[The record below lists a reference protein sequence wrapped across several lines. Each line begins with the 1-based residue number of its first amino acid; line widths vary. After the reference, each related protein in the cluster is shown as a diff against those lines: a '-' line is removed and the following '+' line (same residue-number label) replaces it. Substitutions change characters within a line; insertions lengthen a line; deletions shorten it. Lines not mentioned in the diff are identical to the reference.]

1 MVTVTQVTII
11 IKAMKFYNR
20 ESEIQQLNEIE
31 ELSHE
36 NSQMTVLIG
45 RRRIGKTKLLLRA
58 TEGKKAVYLF
68 VSKKSEA
75 ILSQQF
81 GEEAERT
88 LDIPIG
94 KYQHIAD
101 LLEHLMRI
109 SADHPFTLIIDE
121 FQELAKIDAS
131 IVGDIQRV
139 WDLNK
144 DRSRINLLIS
154 GSVYTMMHKIFED
167 SKEPLF
173 SRAGNILHL
182 KAFKTSVLKQ
192 ILGDNNPNYT
202 NDDLLALYSFTGGVA
217 WYVELL
223 MNAGATTREKMINFI
238 FRENSLFL
246 NEGKNILIEEFGKE
260 YSIYFSILECIARGI
275 TTRSEME
282 STIGIGD
289 LGGHLSK
296 LDKDYNIIRTRHPI
310 LAKAGSKTMQYYIAD
325 NFLTFWFRFVY
336 KYIGY
341 IESGALNTL
350 KDIVRRDYPTYS
362 GLMLERYF
370 RQQAQ
375 ESGQHTH
382 IGSFWDRKGENEID
396 FIVLN
401 EVSKQLT
408 IGEIKRQSKNISTKL
423 LIDKVNYFL
432 SVHPELKSYQ
442 LNQKEL
448 SLEDM

>member
-1 MVTVTQVTII
+1 
-11 IKAMKFYNR
+11 MKFYNR

-31 ELSHE
+31 NLSHE
-36 NSQMTVLIG
+36 NSQMTVVIG
-45 RRRIGKTKLLLRA
+45 RRRIGKTKLLLR
-58 TEGKKAVYLF
+58 TSENKEVVYLF

-75 ILSQQF
+75 ILSRQF
-81 GEEAERT
+81 AEEAARA
-88 LDIPIG
+88 LDVPIG
-94 KYQHIAD
+94 SYQHIAE

-109 SADHPFTLIIDE
+109 SAERPFTLIIDE

-131 IVGDIQRV
+131 IIGDIQRV

-144 DRSRINLLIS
+144 DRSHINLLIS
-154 GSVYTMMHKIFED
+154 GSVYAMMHKIFED

-173 SRAGNILHL
+173 SRAGNIINL
-182 KAFKTSVLKQ
+182 KPFKTSVLKQ
-192 ILGDNNPNYT
+192 ILADHNPNYT

-275 TTRSEME
+275 TTRGEME
-282 STIGIGD
+282 SVIGIDD
-289 LGGHLSK
+289 LGGHLAK
-296 LDKDYNIIRTRHPI
+296 LDKDYSIIRSRHPI
-310 LAKAGSKTMQYYIAD
+310 LAKTGSKTMQYYIAD
-325 NFLTFWFRFVY
+325 NFLTFWFRFIY

-341 IESGALNTL
+341 IESGAINTL
-350 KDIVRRDYPTYS
+350 KDIVHRDYSTFT

-375 ESGQHTH
+375 ESGQYTH

-396 FIVLN
+396 IILLN
-401 EVSKQLT
+401 ELTKQLS
-408 IGEIKRQSKNISTKL
+408 IGEIKRQSKNIHTKS

-432 SVHPELKSYQ
+432 SVHPELKNHQ
-442 LNQKEL
+442 LTQKEL
-448 SLEDM
+448 SLDDM

>member
-1 MVTVTQVTII
+1 
-11 IKAMKFYNR
+11 MKFYNR

-31 ELSHE
+31 NLSHE
-36 NSQMTVLIG
+36 NSQMTVVIG

-58 TEGKKAVYLF
+58 SENKEVVYLF

-75 ILSQQF
+75 ILSRQF
-81 GEEAERT
+81 AEEAARA
-88 LDIPIG
+88 LDVPIG
-94 KYQHIAD
+94 SYQHIAE

-109 SADHPFTLIIDE
+109 SAERPFTLIIDE

-131 IVGDIQRV
+131 IIGDIQRV

-144 DRSRINLLIS
+144 DRSHINLLIS
-154 GSVYTMMHKIFED
+154 GSVYAMMHKIFED

-173 SRAGNILHL
+173 SHAGNIINL
-182 KAFKTSVLKQ
+182 KPFKTSVLKQ
-192 ILGDNNPNYT
+192 ILADHNPNYT

-223 MNAGATTREKMINFI
+223 MNAGANTREKMINFI

-275 TTRSEME
+275 TTRGEME

-289 LGGHLSK
+289 LGGHLAK
-296 LDKDYNIIRTRHPI
+296 LDKDYNIIRSRHPI
-310 LAKAGSKTMQYYIAD
+310 LAKTGSKTMQYYIAD
-325 NFLTFWFRFVY
+325 NFLTFWFRFIY

-341 IESGALNTL
+341 IESGAINTL
-350 KDIVRRDYPTYS
+350 KDIVHRDYYTFT

-375 ESGQHTH
+375 ESGQYTH

-396 FIVLN
+396 IILLN
-401 EVSKQLT
+401 ELTKQLS
-408 IGEIKRQSKNISTKL
+408 IGEIKRQSKNIHTKS

-432 SVHPELKSYQ
+432 SVHPELKNHE
-442 LNQKEL
+442 LTQKEL
-448 SLEDM
+448 SLNDM

>member
-1 MVTVTQVTII
+1 
-11 IKAMKFYNR
+11 MKFYNR
-20 ESEIQQLNEIE
+20 ETELQQLAEIE
-31 ELSHE
+31 NLSHE

-58 TEGKKAVYLF
+58 TENDAVVYLF
-68 VSKKSEA
+68 ISKKSEA

-81 GEEAERT
+81 AEEAARA
-88 LDIPIG
+88 LDVPIG
-94 KYQHIAD
+94 SYQHIAE

-109 SADHPFTLIIDE
+109 SAERPFTLIIDE
-121 FQELAKIDAS
+121 FQELAKIDPS
-131 IVGDIQRV
+131 IIGDIQRV

-144 DRSRINLLIS
+144 DRSHINLLIS
-154 GSVYTMMHKIFED
+154 GSVYAMMHKIFED

-173 SRAGNILHL
+173 SRAGNIINLNP
-182 KAFKTSVLKQ
+182 FKTSVLKQ
-192 ILGDNNPNYT
+192 ILADHNPNYT

-275 TTRSEME
+275 NTRSEME
-282 STIGIGD
+282 SVIGIGD

-296 LDKDYNIIRTRHPI
+296 LDKDYNIIRTRRPI
-310 LAKAGSKTMQYYIAD
+310 LAKTSSKTMQYYIAD
-325 NFLTFWFRFVY
+325 SFLTFWFRFIY
-336 KYIGY
+336 KYFGY

-350 KDIVRRDYPTYS
+350 KDIVRRDYPTFS

-370 RQQAQ
+370 RQQAR
-375 ESGQHTH
+375 ESGQYTH

-396 FIVLN
+396 IILLN
-401 EVSKQLT
+401 ELTKQLT
-408 IGEIKRQSKNISTKL
+408 IGEIKRQSKNIHTKL
-423 LIDKVNYFL
+423 LIGKVDYFL
-432 SVHPELKSYQ
+432 SVHPELKGYQ
-442 LNQKEL
+442 LTQKEL